1 MSFGVVMKKWIVS
14 CVILI
19 VGIAV
24 FIGLKSQK
32 KEVKVRKT
40 RVVVQT
46 LTASPLTLTPEKIEI
61 RGRSVLQGLD
71 EVKLVAEVSGKI
83 FSKSFNLREGQSFR
97 KGQILAQVDNF
108 KQLASWENSLQG
120 MRSAVANLIPEIK
133 RDIPERS
140 RAYEAFLSELL
151 KLKTGK
157 LPAFPSQN
165 EISEKE
171 ILYLGRFQIQSLWA
185 NLKLQKKWMSKH
197 IVYAPFSGVVI
208 QSFTSPGNFAGPGVA
223 LAKII
228 RNDYLEAKVSL
239 SRNYAQ
245 FIKKGDR
252 VELKNNLEK
261 TVFAKVNN
269 VGSFLESGSFQQK
282 VIVRFKASQSSNWV
296 PGEWVEAKF
305 EIDSEKIKSPND
317 TRNLYKIPLTSLN
330 EKQILIAHQVESTSA
345 KVLLT
350 PVQAELILK
359 ENSWAWV
366 VSEAAIGD
374 TLITENM
381 LSRVN
386 NQKYE
391 LNLGVK

>member
-1 MSFGVVMKKWIVS
+1 MKKLIIAS
-14 CVILI
+14 VILI
-19 VGIAV
+19 IGIA
-24 FIGLKSQK
+24 IYMGLKSQK
-32 KEVKVRKT
+32 KEAKVKKT

-46 LTASPLTLTPEKIEI
+46 LTATPLVLTPGKIEI
-61 RGRSVLQGLD
+61 KGRSVLQGLD
-71 EVKLVAEVSGKI
+71 EVKLVTEVSGKI
-83 FSKSFNLREGQSFR
+83 YSKDFKLREGQSFI

-120 MRSAVANLIPEIK
+120 IRSAVANLIPEIK
-133 RDIPERS
+133 RDIPERAS
-140 RAYEAFLSELL
+140 AYEAFLSELL

-157 LPAFPSQN
+157 LPVFPGQN
-165 EISEKE
+165 EMSEKE

-185 NLKLQKKWMSKH
+185 NLKLQKKWLSKH
-197 IVYAPFSGVVI
+197 VIYAPFTGVVI
-208 QSFTSPGNFAGPGVA
+208 QSFTSPGNFAGPGMA

-245 FIKKGDR
+245 FIKKDDR
-252 VELKNNLEK
+252 VELKNNLGK
-261 TVFAKVNN
+261 TVVAKVSN

-296 PGEWVEAKF
+296 PGEWVDAKF
-305 EIDSEKIKSPND
+305 EIYSDKIKNPND

-330 EKQILIAHQVESTSA
+330 QNQILIAHQAELNSA

-350 PVQAELILK
+350 PTEAELVLK
-359 ENSWAWV
+359 EDSWAWV
-366 VSEAAIGD
+366 ISEAAIGD

-391 LNLGVK
+391 LNLGVKE